1 MFLLAVMASSPGL
14 KAGEASVGTTSA
26 NFLKIGIDARPAA
39 MGEAFTAISDDESA
53 FQYNPSGIAQAL
65 QTELS
70 ATHIEWFQGIDL
82 EHLGGIWTLGSFG
95 TAGAG
100 LTWLNAG
107 TLVATQRIGNNSSTP
122 LSNYQEIGT
131 FNPYDLALNLN
142 WAYQPWA
149 HWNVGAGLRLIQQA
163 IDTSS
168 GWGANIDLGVQRTGM
183 WGWLDAGAVLQNLGT
198 PIAVGS
204 TSFSE
209 PLSFRAGLAGR
220 FLQGKV
226 NIATD
231 IAVPTDNSVVPSVG
245 GEWWVAQPLALRAG
259 WMGGYASQP
268 TAGLGI
274 RFSLFLLDY
283 AYQPYSE
290 LGDTH
295 RITAS
300 LVFGGPGTSVAA
312 LRPLLGPLGDPQ
324 WRLGGFEIKPDK
336 PDSVASWTLSLLSAD
351 GAVQRTWTGIGPQA
365 PLNVDWDGKDAQGQ
379 VLPDALYTVRLDLRY
394 RGDMKSHAVSGPVE
408 LDSTPPKVDLA
419 VEPIV
424 ARPNS
429 QGAVLIPA
437 HIKLGAT
444 DKNGVGGWKLELK
457 DKNGGLF
464 RSFAG
469 DGQPPEDIVWDGTD
483 GQGHYVESGSTYFFW
498 PTAKDT
504 LGNWGKGEPQALIV
518 LLKEVHFDIAS
529 DALFEP
535 GKADV
540 RISAYHQLSDVK
552 ALILKAYEPGTKVD
566 IVGNTDNTPVVHS
579 VYHDNM
585 ALSLARAQA
594 VVKFLVTLLD
604 MDPNMLN
611 PVGMGDTRPKTTND
625 TPEGREA
632 NRRVEV
638 VVHAKEYR

>member
-1 MFLLAVMASSPGL
+1 MFAASGL
-14 KAGEASVGTTSA
+14 EAGVASVGTTSA
-26 NFLKIGIDARPAA
+26 NFLKIAYDARPAA

-70 ATHIEWFQGIDL
+70 ATHIEWFQGINL
-82 EHLGGIWTLGSFG
+82 EHLGGIWSLGSWG

-100 LTWLNAG
+100 LTWLSAG
-107 TLVATQRIGNNSSTP
+107 TLVATQRGNASDSNP
-122 LSNYQEIGT
+122 LGYQEIGT
-131 FNPYDLALNLN
+131 FNPYDMALNFN
-142 WAYQPWA
+142 WAYQPVA
-149 HWNVGAGLRLIQQA
+149 HWNVGAGVRLIQQA

-168 GWGANIDLGVQRTGM
+168 GWGANLDLGVQRTGM
-183 WGWLDAGAVLQNLGT
+183 FGWLDAGAVVQNLGT
-198 PIAVGS
+198 SIAVGS
-204 TSFSE
+204 TSFSQ
-209 PLSFRAGLAGR
+209 PLDFKAGLAGR
-220 FLQGKV
+220 LWGGKV
-226 NIATD
+226 NIAAD
-231 IAVPTDNSVVPSVG
+231 ITVPTDDSVIPSLG
-245 GEWWVAQPLALRAG
+245 AEWWVAQPLALRAG

-274 RFSLFLLDY
+274 RFSMFLLDY

-300 LVFGGPGTSVAA
+300 LVFGGPGTSVKA
-312 LRPLLGPLGDPQ
+312 LRPLLGPLGDPE
-324 WRLGGFEIKPDK
+324 WRMGGFEIKPDK
-336 PDSVASWTLSLLSAD
+336 PDAVVSWNLSLLAAD
-351 GAVQRTWTGIGPQA
+351 GSVERTWTGEGPAA
-365 PLNVDWDGKDAQGQ
+365 PLKVDWDGKDAQGQ
-379 VLPDALYTVRLDLRY
+379 VLPDAFYTVRLDLLY
-394 RGDMKSHAVSGPVE
+394 RGAMKAHAVSGPVE
-408 LDSTPPKVDLA
+408 LDSTPPKVTLG
-419 VEPIV
+419 VQPIV
-424 ARPNS
+424 ARPNA
-429 QGAVLIPA
+429 QGAVLVPA
-437 HIKLGAT
+437 HIQIGAT
-444 DKNGVGGWKLELK
+444 DKNGVGGWKLDLK
-457 DKNGGLF
+457 DKGGNVF
-464 RSFAG
+464 RSFSG
-469 DGQPPEDIVWDGTD
+469 DGQPPQDLVWDGTD
-483 GQGHYVESGSTYFFW
+483 GQGKYIDSGSTYFFW
-498 PTAKDT
+498 PSAKDT

-552 ALILKAYEPGTKVD
+552 ALILKTHEPGTKVD
-566 IVGNTDNTPVVHS
+566 IVGHTDNTPVVHS

-604 MDPNMLN
+604 MDPNILN